1 MNDGR
6 GKSEENNSS
15 LTTSTSQGSELC
27 LRLASDQW
35 VVGRR
40 VEERQVYF
48 VVALKNSQLPEVMEL
63 VNKVIASE
71 FRNISL
77 LEK

>member
-1 MNDGR
+1 MTMAQNLW
-6 GKSEENNSS
+6 SF
-15 LTTSTSQGSELC
+15 
-27 LRLASDQW
+27 RLASDQW

-48 VVALKNSQLPEVMEL
+48 VVAMKNAQLPEVMEL
-63 VNKVIASE
+63 VNKVVASE

>member
-1 MNDGR
+1 M
-6 GKSEENNSS
+6 GKVSQ
-15 LTTSTSQGSELC
+15 LKKTSGLNVFLPFVSF
-27 LRLASDQW
+27 RLASDQW